1 MTLETKDKISL
12 SNIRISKAKEA
23 LEDARANLKEGRYR
37 TSVNRSYYAV
47 LNAVRAVLILE
58 GINPKTHEGVITML
72 SLRFVRPG
80 ILSKDFIKKFELL
93 LFRRTD
99 VDYGDIDVIEKAD
112 AEDSLT
118 IAEEFII
125 AMEELR
131 KRMLDSL

>member
-118 IAEEFII
+118 IA
-125 AMEELR
+125 
-131 KRMLDSL
+131 